1 MADRLTQLDPKI
13 VFIGPPASAMRSL
26 GDKIASTIVAQSANV
41 PCVDWSGKGLACHS
55 SSSIP
60 REIYDQAMVESA
72 KVGIAHAERIGFPVM
87 VKVCHL
93 ILLIFLFRL
102 VKEGEA
108 KELDWCIP
116 PMNLNQ
122 HLFKYKG
129 KLLDL
134 PYL

>member
-72 KVGIAHAERIGFPVM
+72 KVGTGSQSAVSESGAE
-87 VKVCHL
+87 VKPS
-93 ILLIFLFRL
+93 
-102 VKEGEA
+102 E
-108 KELDWCIP
+108 
-116 PMNLNQ
+116 N
-122 HLFKYKG
+122 
-129 KLLDL
+129 
-134 PYL
+134 